1 MIDWSFDRPIIQ
13 STRAGFAD
21 ETGLCFYPEI
31 YRNSMAAVPIRNIVI
46 IAHVDHGKTTL
57 VDCLL
62 RQSGQFRESQLMG
75 ERILDSNDLEKE
87 RGITI
92 LAKNISIPYKGTKI
106 NIIDTPG
113 HADFGGE
120 VERVLQMADG
130 ALVLVDAAEGP
141 MPQTRFVLSKA
152 LEHGLRPIV
161 VINKIDR
168 PDARTMEV
176 VDESLELI
184 VELGGD
190 SHWENFRHVFA
201 SAKVGYAIN
210 KLTDQHDGT
219 MIPLLDMV
227 LKEIPPP
234 KIEDRPQFRMRVTT
248 LDWSEFI
255 GRIMIG
261 RIESGTISKNDTVA
275 VIVEDGT
282 VHTEKVSKVFVFDN
296 LGRTEVPSASA
307 GDIVAVIG
315 LQKADIGD
323 TLTDPNFPQPLPRIE
338 VDQPTLQM
346 MFTINSSPLVGKDG
360 KYVTSRQLR
369 QRLFKELERNVALRV
384 EETETGD
391 RFAVAGRGVLHLS
404 VLIETMRR
412 EGFELSVGKPQVLS
426 KVVDGVKMEPYEHLV
441 VHVPTDH
448 FGPVMEAIGHRRGD
462 LLEMINR
469 SEQTIAHFEIPS
481 RGLIGLRARLLN
493 ATKGTIV
500 MNHRFKEYRQAEGKL
515 PGRSNGVLISNVS
528 GKAVG
533 YSLFNLQPRGD
544 MFVSPGDE
552 VYEGMI
558 IGEHCRSNDLPVNPS
573 KEKQLTNVRAAG
585 SDENIVLKPPRRM
598 SMEEALEYIED
609 DEWVEITPKTVR
621 LRKAILSESERKR
634 HTRSAKA

>member
-1 MIDWSFDRPIIQ
+1 
-13 STRAGFAD
+13 
-21 ETGLCFYPEI
+21 
-31 YRNSMAAVPIRNIVI
+31 MAQAPIRNIVI

-62 RQSGQFRESQLMG
+62 RQSGQFRDSQLEG

-92 LAKNISIPYKGTKI
+92 LAKNIAIPYMGTKI

-152 LEHGLRPIV
+152 LEHGIRPIV
-161 VINKIDR
+161 VVNKIDR

-176 VDESLELI
+176 VDEALELI

-201 SAKVGYAIN
+201 SAKNGFAKR
-210 KLTDQHDGT
+210 KLDDEHDGT
-219 MIPLLDMV
+219 MKPLLDLV
-227 LKEIPPP
+227 LAEVPAP
-234 KIEDRPQFRMRVTT
+234 KIDPRPEFRMRVTT

-261 RIESGTISKNDTVA
+261 RIESGIIKKNDAVA
-275 VIVEDGT
+275 IMAADGS
-282 VHTEKVSKVFVFDN
+282 VYNEKVAKVYVFDN
-296 LGRTEVPSASA
+296 LGRTEVDAAYA
-307 GDIVAVIG
+307 GDIVALVG

-323 TLTDPNFPQPLPRIE
+323 TITDPNFLLAMPRIE

-384 EETETGD
+384 DETETGD
-391 RFAVAGRGVLHLS
+391 KFAVAGRGVLHLS

-412 EGFELSVGKPQVLS
+412 EGFELSVGKPQVLT
-426 KVVDGVKMEPYEHLV
+426 KEVDGVKMEPYEHLV
-441 VHVPTDH
+441 VHVPTDY
-448 FGPVMEAIGHRRGD
+448 FGSVMEAIGNRRGD
-462 LLEMINR
+462 LLEMTGR
-469 SEQTIAHFEIPS
+469 SDQTIAHFEIPS

-500 MNHRFKEYRQAEGKL
+500 MNHRFKEFRPIEGKL

-533 YSLFNLQPRGD
+533 YSLFNLQPRGE

-558 IGEHCRSNDLPVNPS
+558 IGEHCRNNDLPVNPS

-585 SDENIVLKPPRRM
+585 SDENIVLKPPRQM

-634 HTRSAKA
+634 KTRSAKA